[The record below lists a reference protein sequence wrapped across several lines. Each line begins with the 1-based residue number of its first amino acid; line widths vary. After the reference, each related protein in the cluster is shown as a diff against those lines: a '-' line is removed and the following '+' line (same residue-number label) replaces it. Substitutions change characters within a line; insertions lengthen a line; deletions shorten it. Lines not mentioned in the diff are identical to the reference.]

1 MGDLNHRRRWLVM
14 PAAAG
19 LLALVGLVA
28 GAPVAAQVPVPA
40 QTITFDYTGAAQ
52 SWTVPADVHQATF
65 DVFGAQGG
73 NQGPLFDGAHGGRAI
88 GTVAVTPGEVV
99 TIMVGGRGVDASSV
113 SCGLDDGEGG
123 FNGGGDGGNV
133 GTGCSGPG
141 GGGAS
146 DVRRGGSALA
156 DRVVVAG
163 GGGGAA
169 GDFSCSDAGGGGG
182 LTGQPSSCDPSS
194 GGNQDGTTGSGLL
207 GQGSDG
213 AVGIGTDSGGGGGGG
228 FYGGA
233 GGLAAY
239 GGGGGSGFGP
249 AGFAIFETGVRPGD
263 GVITISFGA
272 SPLVTG
278 VQPNIGPTQG
288 GVATVI
294 TGTNF
299 VPGAT
304 EVIFGDLGVFVPPD
318 CVSSTECRVVS
329 PPALLGAGPVN
340 VVVGAN
346 GQWSLDTPAD
356 DFTYLGAPTITS
368 VSPTTGPPGTVITI
382 EGTNFFPPPSVTSV
396 QFGTDPAVAATCT
409 SFTRCTVA
417 SPPGVGTV
425 DMVVITPTGQSNST
439 PFTKQPSVTRISPT
453 DGPAA
458 GDTAITITG
467 SGFDTAPGATAVHF
481 GSAAALA
488 VGCATAT
495 TCTAVSPPG
504 SGTVSARVTVS
515 GIQSPDTP
523 ADDFTYNAPPRTS
536 PTATVARA
544 EVVRGERHVGVGSG
558 FQPGESVS
566 GEQLSTP
573 LSLGTQVADE
583 QGVVR
588 FTWTIRADE
597 TLGDHTF
604 AVVGE
609 VSGRATA
616 TFRVVARGSPPA
628 TLPATGADPSVLAIA
643 SLLILVAGAGLRLT
657 ARRRT
662 S

>member
-1 MGDLNHRRRWLVM
+1 
-14 PAAAG
+14 
-19 LLALVGLVA
+19 
-28 GAPVAAQVPVPA
+28 
-40 QTITFDYTGAAQ
+40 
-52 SWTVPADVHQATF
+52 
-65 DVFGAQGG
+65 
-73 NQGPLFDGAHGGRAI
+73 
-88 GTVAVTPGEVV
+88 
-99 TIMVGGRGVDASSV
+99 MVGGRGVDASSAT
-113 SCGLDDGEGG
+113 CGLSDGEGG
-123 FNGGGDGGNV
+123 FNGGGDGGDA
-133 GTGCSGPG
+133 GSGCSGAG

-156 DRVVVAG
+156 NRVVVAG

-169 GDFSCSDAGGGGG
+169 GDPSCSDAGGGGG
-182 LTGQPSSCDPSS
+182 LTGEPSSCDPSS

-213 AVGIGTDSGGGGGGG
+213 ADGTVSDSGSGGGGGY
-228 FYGGA
+228 YGGA
-233 GGLAAY
+233 GGLTAY

-249 AGFAIFETGVRPGD
+249 AAFAIFETGVRPGD

-272 SPLVTG
+272 SPTVTG
-278 VQPNIGPTQG
+278 LQPGIGPEQG
-288 GVATVI
+288 GLLTVI

-299 VPGAT
+299 VPGET
-304 EVIFGDLGVFVPPD
+304 QVVFGAVDVFVEPD
-318 CVSSTECRVVS
+318 CVSPTECRVVS
-329 PPALLGAGPVN
+329 PPAFLGTGTVN
-340 VVVGAN
+340 VFVGAN

-356 DFTYLGAPTITS
+356 DYTYLGAPTITS
-368 VSPTTGPPGTVITI
+368 ISPTAGPPGTVITI
-382 EGTNFFPPPSVTSV
+382 EGTNFFTPPSVTDV
-396 QFGTDPAVAATCT
+396 RFGSDAVVAATCT
-409 SFTRCTVA
+409 SLTRCTVA

-425 DMVVITPTGQSNST
+425 DMVVITPSGESNSAQ
-439 PFTKQPSVTRISPT
+439 FTKQPSVTRISPT
-453 DGPAA
+453 DGPGV

-467 SGFDTAPGATAVHF
+467 TGFDTAPGATAVHL

-488 VGCATAT
+488 VGCANAT

-504 SGTVSARVTVS
+504 SGTVSVRVTVS

-523 ADDFTYNAPPRTS
+523 ADDFTYNATSRAS
-536 PTATVARA
+536 PTATVERT
-544 EVVRGERHVGVGSG
+544 EVVRGDRHVGIGSG

-573 LSLGTQVADE
+573 LSLGTQVAND

-597 TLGDHTF
+597 TLGEHTF
-604 AVVGE
+604 SVVGE

-628 TLPATGADPSVLAIA
+628 TLPATGADPSAMAIVSLLVLA
-643 SLLILVAGAGLRLT
+643 AGAGLCLA